1 MSRRNENWFYKG
13 WRPAVA
19 WGYLFLCIFDFF
31 LAPVLL
37 GIFCYFTHTAYIP
50 WVPITTTGGSILHAS
65 LGGISGISAWSR
77 GKENIAGMDKD
88 RKDDDRKDDK

>member
-1 MSRRNENWFYKG
+1 MRKENWFYRA

-37 GIFCYFTHTAYIP
+37 TAYCYYTGTPYIP
-50 WVPITTTGGSILHAS
+50 WEPITTKGGSILHAS

-77 GKENIAGMDKD
+77 GKEKIASMDKD
-88 RKDDDRKDDK
+88 RKDGDDDGTK